1 MTVKLSKQIVI
12 LTNLLIMQDFQFV
25 REFQLHS
32 NYLRHFALQ
41 LTKDHNQ
48 AEDLFQDT
56 ALKAFRY
63 QDKFTPNTN
72 LKAWLGTIMKNAF
85 INLYRKRRKRS
96 EVQDTTKE
104 SYYLSRPLT
113 ITENDGEMSVT
124 MKELFGIINDLED
137 DYRIPFLMTYQ
148 GYKYEEIQKAMGDLP
163 MGTIKSRIFHARK
176 MLKSKITRVYDQ
188 AVA

>member
-1 MTVKLSKQIVI
+1 
-12 LTNLLIMQDFQFV
+12 
-25 REFQLHS
+25 
-32 NYLRHFALQ
+32 
-41 LTKDHNQ
+41 
-48 AEDLFQDT
+48 
-56 ALKAFRY
+56 
-63 QDKFTPNTN
+63 
-72 LKAWLGTIMKNAF
+72 
-85 INLYRKRRKRS
+85 
-96 EVQDTTKE
+96 
-104 SYYLSRPLT
+104 
-113 ITENDGEMSVT
+113 MSVT